1 MIVVVLFLLGI
12 VCGFIIHRYS
22 DIYPSLL
29 AKDGIDTAVAYLKEE
44 HILNDEFEPTNK
56 FTSPQHRFF
65 KRDDE
70 FNPSIK
76 DNIPIVWYFFGSKV
90 NKKSI
95 CGLLVELMAGAG
107 VVYIY
112 NHIGQ
117 INLDFIFLSLF
128 WLWGIT
134 VSLLDMK
141 TTYITDN
148 FSYPLIL
155 FAFGAPIFGYSLGF
169 SYEEIVKAMLPFVVL
184 YIVFM
189 RLPVLLLG
197 GGDIKILI
205 GFAGLFGLTST
216 VVATLLTPFFFFA
229 YYIAIWI
236 KDKISRKE
244 SDVKFS
250 KALPAGP
257 FFIIAMFAVLWY
269 QQVNPAFFELIKISY

>member
-1 MIVVVLFLLGI
+1 MTIVGLFLLG
-12 VCGFIIHRYS
+12 VVLGFIIHRYS

-44 HILNDEFEPTNK
+44 HILNNEFNPTNK
-56 FTSPQHRFF
+56 FKSQQHHFF

-76 DNIPIVWYFFGSKV
+76 DNLPLVWYFFGSQV

-95 CGLLVELMAGAG
+95 CGLFVELITG
-107 VVYIY
+107 VGLVYIY
-112 NHIGQ
+112 NHIGKF
-117 INLDFIFLSLF
+117 NLDFIFLSLF
-128 WLWGIT
+128 WLWGII
-134 VSLLDMK
+134 VSLNDMK

-189 RLPVLLLG
+189 RLPVLFLG

-216 VVATLLTPFFFFA
+216 VVATLLTPFFFFS
-229 YYIAIWI
+229 YYLVILIR
-236 KDKISRKE
+236 DKIAHKE

-257 FFIIAMFAVLWY
+257 FFIISIFAVLWY

>member
-1 MIVVVLFLLGI
+1 MTIVGLFLLG
-12 VCGFIIHRYS
+12 VVLGFIIHRYS

-44 HILNDEFEPTNK
+44 HILNNEFNPTNK
-56 FTSPQHRFF
+56 FKSQQHHFF

-76 DNIPIVWYFFGSKV
+76 DNLPLVWYFFGSQV

-95 CGLLVELMAGAG
+95 CGLFVELITG
-107 VVYIY
+107 VGLVYIY
-112 NHIGQ
+112 NHIGKF
-117 INLDFIFLSLF
+117 NLDFIFLSLF
-128 WLWGIT
+128 WLWGII
-134 VSLLDMK
+134 VSLNDMK

-216 VVATLLTPFFFFA
+216 VVATLLTPFFFFS
-229 YYIAIWI
+229 YYLVILIR
-236 KDKISRKE
+236 DKIAHKE

-257 FFIIAMFAVLWY
+257 FFIISIFAVLWY

>member
-1 MIVVVLFLLGI
+1 MTIVGLFLLG
-12 VCGFIIHRYS
+12 VVLGFIIHRYS

-29 AKDGIDTAVAYLKEE
+29 VKDGIDTAVAYLKEE
-44 HILNDEFEPTNK
+44 HILNDEFNPTNK
-56 FTSPQHRFF
+56 FTSQQQRFF

-70 FNPSIK
+70 SNPSIK
-76 DNIPIVWYFFGSKV
+76 DNLPLVWYFFGSQV

-95 CGLLVELMAGAG
+95 CGLFVELITG
-107 VVYIY
+107 VGLVYIY

-117 INLDFIFLSLF
+117 FNLDFIFLSLF
-128 WLWGIT
+128 WLWGII
-134 VSLLDMK
+134 VSLNDMK

-216 VVATLLTPFFFFA
+216 VVATLLTPFFFFS
-229 YYIAIWI
+229 YYLVILIR
-236 KDKISRKE
+236 DKIAHKE

-257 FFIIAMFAVLWY
+257 FFIISIFAVLWY

>member
-1 MIVVVLFLLGI
+1 MIIVGLFLLG
-12 VCGFIIHRYS
+12 VVLGFIIHRYS

-44 HILNDEFEPTNK
+44 HILNDEFNPTNK
-56 FTSPQHRFF
+56 FTSQQQRFF
-65 KRDDE
+65 KLDDE
-70 FNPSIK
+70 SNPSIK
-76 DNIPIVWYFFGSKV
+76 DNLPLVWYFFGSQV

-95 CGLLVELMAGAG
+95 CGLFVELITG
-107 VVYIY
+107 VGLVYIY

-117 INLDFIFLSLF
+117 FNLDFIFLSLF
-128 WLWGIT
+128 WLWGII
-134 VSLLDMK
+134 VSLNDMK

-216 VVATLLTPFFFFA
+216 VVATLLTPFFFFS
-229 YYIAIWI
+229 YYLVILIR
-236 KDKISRKE
+236 DKIAHKE

-257 FFIIAMFAVLWY
+257 FFIISIFAVLWY

>member
-1 MIVVVLFLLGI
+1 MTIVGLFLLG
-12 VCGFIIHRYS
+12 VVLGFIIHRYS

-29 AKDGIDTAVAYLKEE
+29 VKDGIDTAVAYLKEE
-44 HILNDEFEPTNK
+44 HILNDEFNPTNK
-56 FTSPQHRFF
+56 FTSQQQRFF

-70 FNPSIK
+70 SNPSIK
-76 DNIPIVWYFFGSKV
+76 DNLPLVWYFFGSQV

-95 CGLLVELMAGAG
+95 CGLFVELITG
-107 VVYIY
+107 VGLVYIY

-117 INLDFIFLSLF
+117 FNLDFIFLSLF
-128 WLWGIT
+128 WLWGII
-134 VSLLDMK
+134 VSLNDIK

-216 VVATLLTPFFFFA
+216 VVATLLTPFFFFS
-229 YYIAIWI
+229 YYLVILIR
-236 KDKISRKE
+236 DKIAHKE

-257 FFIIAMFAVLWY
+257 FFIISIFAVLWY

>member
-1 MIVVVLFLLGI
+1 MIIVGLFLLG
-12 VCGFIIHRYS
+12 VVLGFIIHRYS

-44 HILNDEFEPTNK
+44 HILNDEFNQTNK
-56 FTSPQHRFF
+56 FTSQQHRFF
-65 KRDDE
+65 KRDDG
-70 FNPSIK
+70 FNPNIK
-76 DNIPIVWYFFGSKV
+76 DNLPLVWYFFGSQV

-95 CGLLVELMAGAG
+95 CGLFIELITGAG
-107 VVYIY
+107 LVYIY
-112 NHIGQ
+112 NQIGQ
-117 INLDFIFLSLF
+117 LNLDFIFLSLF
-128 WLWGIT
+128 LLWGIT
-134 VSLLDMK
+134 VSLNDMK

-216 VVATLLTPFFFFA
+216 VVATLLTPFFFFS
-229 YYIAIWI
+229 YYLVILIR
-236 KDKISRKE
+236 DKIAHKE

-257 FFIIAMFAVLWY
+257 FFIISIFAVLWY

>member
-1 MIVVVLFLLGI
+1 MTIVGLFLLG
-12 VCGFIIHRYS
+12 VVLGFIIHRYS
-22 DIYPSLL
+22 NIYPSLL
-29 AKDGIDTAVAYLKEE
+29 VKDGIDTAVAYLKEE
-44 HILNDEFEPTNK
+44 HILNDEFNPTNK
-56 FTSPQHRFF
+56 FTSQQQRFF

-70 FNPSIK
+70 SNPSIK
-76 DNIPIVWYFFGSKV
+76 DNLPLVWYFFGSQV

-95 CGLLVELMAGAG
+95 CGLFVELITG
-107 VVYIY
+107 VGLVYIY

-117 INLDFIFLSLF
+117 FNLDFIFLSLF
-128 WLWGIT
+128 WLWGII
-134 VSLLDMK
+134 VSLNDMK

-216 VVATLLTPFFFFA
+216 VVATLLTPFFFFS
-229 YYIAIWI
+229 YYLVILI
-236 KDKISRKE
+236 KDKIAHKE

-257 FFIIAMFAVLWY
+257 FFIISMFAVLWY

>member
-1 MIVVVLFLLGI
+1 MTIVGLFLLG
-12 VCGFIIHRYS
+12 VVLGFIIHRYS

-29 AKDGIDTAVAYLKEE
+29 AKDRIDTAVAYLKEE
-44 HILNDEFEPTNK
+44 HILNNEFNPTNK
-56 FTSPQHRFF
+56 FKSQQHHFF

-76 DNIPIVWYFFGSKV
+76 DNLPLVWYFFGSQV

-95 CGLLVELMAGAG
+95 CGLFVELITG
-107 VVYIY
+107 VGLIYIY

-117 INLDFIFLSLF
+117 FNLDFIFLSLF
-128 WLWGIT
+128 WLWGII
-134 VSLLDMK
+134 VSLNDMK

-216 VVATLLTPFFFFA
+216 VVATLLTPFFFFS
-229 YYIAIWI
+229 YYLVILI
-236 KDKISRKE
+236 KDKIAHKE

-257 FFIIAMFAVLWY
+257 FFIISMFAVLWY